1 MDYPFIVLRKKIKS
15 RLRKVK
21 RVEPNNIKFLMNK
34 NKKIS
39 IIIPCYNEQDVL
51 PELFRRMTGAAEG
64 WDLDWEIICIDDGSC
79 DNTWNLL
86 CEQHEKNPRWS
97 AISFSRNF
105 GHQTAVSAGIF
116 HATGD
121 AVIVIDADLQD
132 PPEELHRFIEK
143 WQKGYDIVYA
153 VRQKRKESLIKR
165 ISYWAFYRI
174 MSKMIDFELP
184 LDSGDFCI
192 MDRKVVDI
200 INSMPER
207 NRFVRGLRA
216 WSGFKQTGLVY
227 ERHARAA
234 GEAKYDFK
242 KLRRLA
248 MDGIASFSTV
258 PLAVASHLGLWVS
271 GLSFLGIFLFIL
283 QRLFPS
289 FFESI
294 GLGPKPGFAIII
306 AILFLGGIQLI
317 FLGIIGQYLGRI
329 YDEVKRRPQW
339 IIKDSLGLA
348 SKKSSEPL

>member
-1 MDYPFIVLRKKIKS
+1 M
-15 RLRKVK
+15 
-21 RVEPNNIKFLMNK
+21 NIKES
-34 NKKIS
+34 KKIS
-39 IIIPCYNEQDVL
+39 VVIPCYNEQDVL
-51 PELFRRMTGAAEG
+51 PDLFLRMTEASES
-64 WDLDWEIICIDDGSC
+64 WSMNWEIICVDDGSA
-79 DNTWNLL
+79 DNTWKLL
-86 CEQHEKNPRWS
+86 CEQHAKDPRWT

-143 WQKGYDIVYA
+143 WQEGYDIVYA
-153 VRQKRKESLIKR
+153 VRQHRKEGIFKKL
-165 ISYWAFYRI
+165 SYWAFYRI
-174 MSKMIDFELP
+174 MSKMIDFKLP

-192 MDRKVVDI
+192 MDRSVVDI
-200 INSMPER
+200 LNSMPER

-216 WSGFKQTGLVY
+216 WSGFKQTGLAY

-248 MDGIASFSTV
+248 MDGVISFSTV

-271 GLSFLGIFLFIL
+271 GLSFLSIILFLL
-283 QRLFPS
+283 QHLFKS

-294 GLGPKPGFAIII
+294 GIGPRPGFAIII
-306 AILFLGGIQLI
+306 AVLFLGGVQLI

-329 YDEVKRRPQW
+329 YDEVKQRPPW
-339 IIKDSLGLA
+339 IIKQRLGVS
-348 SKKSSEPL
+348 SKLPSKPS